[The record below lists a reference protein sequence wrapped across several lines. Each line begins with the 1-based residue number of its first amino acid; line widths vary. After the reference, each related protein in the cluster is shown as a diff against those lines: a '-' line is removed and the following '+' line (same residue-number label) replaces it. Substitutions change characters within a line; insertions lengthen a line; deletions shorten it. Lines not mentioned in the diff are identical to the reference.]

1 MSSEYVSRNENSTRA
16 VSGGSSCSYSN
27 LNSYNYDATSSL
39 YGLPMYS
46 SGPYNPGIPSMAVQV
61 IPQFAAPGYNTLQHD
76 APRSLCG
83 NYFDVSLAYPGA
95 GSGNC
100 TMFATRKCA

>member
-1 MSSEYVSRNENSTRA
+1 MSSEYTNRQINGAGN
-16 VSGGSSCSYSN
+16 CSYSN
-27 LNSYNYDATSSL
+27 LSSYNYDATSAM

-61 IPQFAAPGYNTLQHD
+61 IPQFSAPGYNTLQHD
-76 APRSLCG
+76 AQGPLCG
-83 NYFDVSLAYPGA
+83 NYFNVGMAYPGA

>member
-1 MSSEYVSRNENSTRA
+1 MSSEYGNRNEYTNRAINSNGCA
-16 VSGGSSCSYSN
+16 YSN
-27 LNSYNYDATSSL
+27 LNNYNYDATSSL

-46 SGPYNPGIPSMAVQV
+46 SGPYNAGIPSMAVQV

-76 APRSLCG
+76 ASGPLCG
-83 NYFDVSLAYPGA
+83 NYFDISMAYPGA

>member
-1 MSSEYVSRNENSTRA
+1 MPEFTNRQINGSA
-16 VSGGSSCSYSN
+16 GGCSYSN
-27 LNSYNYDATSSL
+27 LSNYNYDATSAM

-61 IPQFAAPGYNTLQHD
+61 IPQFAAPGYSTLLHD
-76 APRSLCG
+76 VKGPQCG
-83 NYFDVSLAYPGA
+83 NYFSVSNAYPGA